1 VKLRERILTGVA
13 AQACRHAGVVLL
25 VAALVTALSIAVI
38 LKNLKR
44 GFSTDLADILPKDSE
59 EAALFVE
66 AAERFAADIL
76 IVAIEAD
83 DPADVQAVKPYADLL
98 AGKLAANGEYVRAVE
113 FKVGEKL
120 IEFAKDIAE
129 KRGYLFLD
137 ETDIALVKEKLSTE
151 GIAAQMAENRR
162 RLEAAGRDYFMRRI
176 MPDPLDLVSLLERR
190 RLQATGQFT
199 PKEGEEYVISPDGT
213 MLLMIVQAAGSA
225 KDLSFARDLLAEV
238 LRTERDAWEELHRAD
253 AGLWGPLRERVRL
266 GHGGGYVIAVE
277 QNDILT
283 EDIRLTAVTSLI
295 GVLLLFAI
303 AFKRAGAL
311 FYIGTPLVAS
321 IVWTLAAAFLVFD
334 HISVMSGG
342 FAAILIGLSVDY
354 AIHIYNRYISE
365 RTRGLPME
373 GAIEGA
379 IVHAG
384 GGIFFGALT
393 TAVAFFAIAFTR
405 FVGLSEF
412 GILAGV
418 GVVLGMIAMLFV
430 QPAMLVMRNRIREEP
445 VELARVYGFGLK
457 RLADLIEGHPWKVFV
472 TSAVLVLAAL
482 VFVTV
487 ELDVFFF
494 DSDFAKL
501 YAKSP
506 VFEFQ
511 ERVQGKFGTNLGGMV
526 ALSRGATEDE
536 ALANAARARS
546 RAQVLLDGE
555 KVVEVPWRAPRPG
568 AVEENAGGLSPWV
581 TVAGCK
587 VRLRAA
593 EIVLPEGEPE
603 PEGLSPVAGLHTRSD
618 GRRVVTYDFRSD
630 DRLTDWTFEGEHLH
644 RAGVDLEPGTVAR
657 WNHSVRG
664 RFNATFSLWFQGEDA
679 ESVTLGAD
687 AVRQAH
693 DGLSA
698 TVDGAKRDP
707 PLTQWPPKFADQVRF
722 TLAVEPGESA
732 RLYVGRG
739 TLMAVESVAAFV
751 PPVSPQKTSASF
763 VASIDAERVAR
774 DIEAAAK
781 AQGIRASAFRKFVA
795 GLRGMVERAGKPELL
810 TPRELRGS
818 RVGSLLS
825 KYFAED
831 ESAPPE
837 RRYTVATYLYP
848 ERGEM
853 DRPWY
858 ERVRR
863 TVGRDAA
870 EVTTARLVSLEAR
883 DIVWNDFSWIMT
895 FVIVGVMVS
904 LVWSF
909 RSLVWPFPALMP
921 LVFGFALLL
930 ASLLL
935 IGHQLN
941 LVNVLIF
948 PAIVGIGIDNAIH
961 VIHHFR
967 ESGRVRDIITETG
980 RALILTSLTTMMG
993 FGSLMLSR
1001 YRGLGSLG
1009 FVATLGM
1016 FFCLYSSLVA
1026 LPALL
1031 AGLARRREARSGHPR
1046 RGPDDAAKSAGTGAG
1061 AEKTGGA

>member
-1 VKLRERILTGVA
+1 VKLRERILAGVA
-13 AQACRHAGVVLL
+13 AQACRRAGVVLL
-25 VAALVTALSIAVI
+25 VAGVVTALSIAVI
-38 LKNLKR
+38 AKNLKR
-44 GFSTDLADILPKDSE
+44 GFSTDLADILPEDSE

-66 AAERFAADIL
+66 ATERFAADIL
-76 IVAIEAD
+76 IVAIEAE
-83 DPADVQAVKPYADLL
+83 DPTDVQAAKPYADLV

-113 FKVGEKL
+113 YKVGEKL
-120 IEFAKDIAE
+120 IEFARDIAE

-137 ETDIALVKEKLSTE
+137 ETDIALVKEKLSSQA
-151 GIAAQMAENRR
+151 IMAQMAENRR
-162 RLEAAGRDYFMRRI
+162 RLEAAGRDYFKRRI
-176 MPDPLDLVSLLERR
+176 MPDPLDLASLLERR
-190 RLQATGQFT
+190 RLHATGQFA
-199 PKEGEEYVISPDGT
+199 PREGEEYVISPDGT
-213 MLLMIVQAAGSA
+213 MLLMIVQATGSA
-225 KDLSFARDLLAEV
+225 KDLTFARGLLAEV
-238 LRTERDAWEELHRAD
+238 LRTEREAWDELLEAD
-253 AGLWGPLRERVRL
+253 AALWGPLRGRLHL

-283 EDIRLTAVTSLI
+283 EDIQLTAVTSLV

-321 IVWTLAAAFLVFD
+321 IVWTLAVAFLVFD

-365 RTRGLPME
+365 RARGLPME

-418 GVVLGMIAMLFV
+418 GVALGMLAMLFV
-430 QPAMLVMRNRIREEP
+430 QPAMLVIRNRIREEP
-445 VELARVYGFGLK
+445 VKLARVFGFGLK

-472 TSAVLVLAAL
+472 ASAVFVLVAL
-482 VFVTV
+482 VFVSI

-494 DSDFAKL
+494 DSDFARL

-511 ERVQGKFGTNLGGMV
+511 ERVQRKFGTNLGGMV

-555 KVVEVPWRAPRPG
+555 KVVQIPWPASPSG
-568 AVEENAGGLSPWV
+568 AAEEYAGDLRPWV
-581 TVAGCK
+581 TAAGCK

-593 EIVLPEGEPE
+593 EIVLPENAPE
-603 PEGLSPVAGLHTRSD
+603 PEGLSPIARLHTRSD
-618 GRRVVTYDFRSD
+618 GRRVVEYDFRRD
-630 DRLTDWTFEGEHLH
+630 DHFADWTFEGKHLS

-657 WNHSVRG
+657 WTHSVRG
-664 RFNATFSLWFQGEDA
+664 PFSATFSLWFQGEDA
-679 ESVTLGAD
+679 ESVTLG
-687 AVRQAH
+687 VG

-698 TVDGAKRDP
+698 TVDRSKRHP
-707 PLTQWPPKFADQVRF
+707 PLTQWPPEFADQARF
-722 TLAVEPGESA
+722 TLAVEPGVSA
-732 RLYVGRG
+732 TLYVGRG

-751 PPVSPQKTSASF
+751 PPVSSQKTSTSF
-763 VASIDAERVAR
+763 VASIDADRVVR

-781 AQGIRASAFRKFVA
+781 AQRIRARAFRKFVTEF
-795 GLRGMVERAGKPELL
+795 RGMVGRAGEPEFL
-810 TPRELRGS
+810 TPGELRGS
-818 RVGSLLS
+818 RVGPLLA
-825 KYFAED
+825 KYFADD
-831 ESAPPE
+831 ESAPPG

-858 ERVRR
+858 QRVRR
-863 TVGRDAA
+863 TIGRDAA
-870 EVTTARLVSLEAR
+870 EVTTSRLVSLEAR

-909 RSLVWPFPALMP
+909 KSAVWPFPALMP

-935 IGHQLN
+935 VGHQLN

-961 VIHHFR
+961 VIHRFR

-980 RALILTSLTTMMG
+980 RALILTSLTTMIG

-1009 FVATLGM
+1009 FVATVGM

-1031 AGLARRREARSGHPR
+1031 AGLARRREARSGRPR
-1046 RGPDDAAKSAGTGAG
+1046 GGPDAAAKPAG